1 MHSTPLP
8 LSTWSQ
14 NVSPSPTLAIDA
26 KTKALQASGEDVCNF
41 AAGEPDFDTPEH
53 IKEAAIVALRAGKT
67 KYAPTPGIPELRKAI
82 VDRYA
87 AEYGFSAAPEQVIVS
102 PGGKFNC
109 YLGVLAVCSPGDEVI
124 VPAPYWVSYPEMVKL
139 AGATPKFV
147 LADDR
152 TGFRLTPSML
162 EAAITPKTKLVILN
176 SPSNPT
182 GAVYSRGELE
192 AIVAVAVKHNLY
204 ILSDEMYEHL
214 VYDDARPTC
223 VATLSEAARA
233 RTILV
238 AGFSKTYA
246 MTGWRIGTTVAPLPI
261 AKAISELQSQMSSNV
276 TTFAQYGALA
286 ALREKEKTAA
296 ALKLMMTAFDRRRKL
311 LHAELNRI
319 AGIKCLLAEGAFYLF
334 PNISSFGL
342 KDTDF
347 CARLLEA
354 EKVGVIPGSAFG
366 AEGYLRLSYATSDEV
381 IQKGVARIAR
391 FCASLKQ

>member
-1 MHSTPLP
+1 
-8 LSTWSQ
+8 
-14 NVSPSPTLAIDA
+14 
-26 KTKALQASGEDVCNF
+26 
-41 AAGEPDFDTPEH
+41 
-53 IKEAAIVALRAGKT
+53 
-67 KYAPTPGIPELRKAI
+67 
-82 VDRYA
+82 
-87 AEYGFSAAPEQVIVS
+87 
-102 PGGKFNC
+102 
-109 YLGVLAVCSPGDEVI
+109 
-124 VPAPYWVSYPEMVKL
+124 
-139 AGATPKFV
+139 
-147 LADDR
+147 
-152 TGFRLTPSML
+152 
-162 EAAITPKTKLVILN
+162 
-176 SPSNPT
+176 
-182 GAVYSRGELE
+182 
-192 AIVAVAVKHNLY
+192 
-204 ILSDEMYEHL
+204 MYEHL

>member
-1 MHSTPLP
+1 
-8 LSTWSQ
+8 
-14 NVSPSPTLAIDA
+14 VSPSPTLAIDA